1 MTNHLL
7 QRGGALWL
15 LAAGSLL
22 APAFAGATPPP
33 PPPMG
38 TLRGPASLC
47 ATRFAIRL
55 TENEQARQYMAE
67 YWVVS
72 APGLEMGIRS
82 DLPGLE
88 GAKGRV
94 TIAGLGPGERQR
106 VREYPGNAYRGW
118 VYAFPIAGGATL
130 RFASD
135 QFTGTDADLALLRR
149 VLVAAPRD
157 ALCRSSG

>member
-1 MTNHLL
+1 MNVKIMIA
-7 QRGGALWL
+7 G
-15 LAAGSLL
+15 LAGTLAILASRAGL
-22 APAFAGATPPP
+22 ATPPP

-38 TLRGPASLC
+38 VLRGPAALC
-47 ATRFAIRL
+47 ATHYGFRL
-55 TENEQARQYMAE
+55 AEGEQARQYMAE

-88 GAKGRV
+88 GPKDRV
-94 TIAGLGPGERQR
+94 TNAGLGPGERQR

-118 VYAFPIAGGATL
+118 VYAFPL
-130 RFASD
+130 REGTSLRIASD
-135 QFTGTDADLALLRR
+135 QFAGTDADLPLLRR
-149 VLVAAPRD
+149 VLVGAPRD